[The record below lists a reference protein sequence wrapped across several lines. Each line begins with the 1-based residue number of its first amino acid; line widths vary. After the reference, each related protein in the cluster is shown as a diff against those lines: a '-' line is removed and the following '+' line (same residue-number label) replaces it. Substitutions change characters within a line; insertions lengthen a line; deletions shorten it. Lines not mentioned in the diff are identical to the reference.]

1 MKEWFSGFFEWSA
14 GLVIIICAAHHGFFF
29 IVFNSRCKSRSRS
42 GPTLLEEVM
51 ANNVDLAIELEN
63 LSYII
68 RE

>member
-1 MKEWFSGFFEWSA
+1 
-14 GLVIIICAAHHGFFF
+14 LVIIICAAHHGFFF